1 MIDATM
7 VASLIAPVPAPDI
20 AFVCWCC
27 CVVPS
32 LWRKSL
38 VSAKN
43 NDQQTDDGRRN
54 ELVHLLG
61 HPENCS
67 TCCTVP
73 QSTTVVYA
81 QKLNRQNGI
90 ASERLIYV
98 DTHDINNIQSVEF
111 TKHTCIP

>member
-1 MIDATM
+1 MTAQEVLFQGAGSYKIPCNPYI
-7 VASLIAPVPAPDI
+7 L
-20 AFVCWCC
+20 
-27 CVVPS
+27 
-32 LWRKSL
+32 
-38 VSAKN
+38 
-43 NDQQTDDGRRN
+43 Q
-54 ELVHLLG
+54 G

-98 DTHDINNIQSVEF
+98 DTHDINIIFNPLSSLSTLVYL
-111 TKHTCIP
+111 KHLAFLLQLRHVR

>member
-1 MIDATM
+1 VATGK
-7 VASLIAPVPAPDI
+7 VL
-20 AFVCWCC
+20 
-27 CVVPS
+27 
-32 LWRKSL
+32 
-38 VSAKN
+38 
-43 NDQQTDDGRRN
+43 DQ
-54 ELVHLLG
+54 G

-98 DTHDINNIQSVEF
+98 DTHDINIIFNPLSSLSTLVYL
-111 TKHTCIP
+111 KHLAFLLQLRHVR

>member
-43 NDQQTDDGRRN
+43 NDQQTDDGRRD
-54 ELVHLLG
+54 ELVHLL
-61 HPENCS
+61 HSLRLPCPHNEETS
-67 TCCTVP
+67 KSVHSALRSSRVP
-73 QSTTVVYA
+73 GRRSREEV
-81 QKLNRQNGI
+81 K
-90 ASERLIYV
+90 
-98 DTHDINNIQSVEF
+98 DVE
-111 TKHTCIP
+111 CAELAWESGN